1 MKQLPW
7 EKDELVKQ
15 PNNKEQNMNDIIYK
29 NRVMLFY
36 LRRKKMDQNFYY
48 CRHCGNI
55 VVKVNDSGVPVMC
68 CGEAMGVLLP
78 NTSDGTK

>member
-29 NRVMLFY
+29 LDI
-36 LRRKKMDQNFYY
+36 K
-48 CRHCGNI
+48 
-55 VVKVNDSGVPVMC
+55 VKELDTRLNSLENLCNQIHNQYGVWW
-68 CGEAMGVLLP
+68 EIIEDDK
-78 NTSDGTK
+78 NEQ